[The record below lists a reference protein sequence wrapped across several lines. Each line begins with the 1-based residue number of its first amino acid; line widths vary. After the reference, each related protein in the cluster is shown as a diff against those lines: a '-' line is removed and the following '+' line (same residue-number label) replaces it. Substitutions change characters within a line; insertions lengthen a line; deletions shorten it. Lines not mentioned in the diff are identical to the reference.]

1 MKAAVKPAS
10 VDEYLATLSAD
21 KRGAL
26 EKLRRA
32 IRFAAPGA
40 VECISYAMPAFRLN
54 GKLIGCYFA
63 AKNHCSFFP
72 GSQPLAV
79 CKKELAKYDTSKGTL
94 RFSPGKPLPVAL
106 VKKLVKARIAQHLK
120 KTKTRRKK
128 S

>member
-1 MKAAVKPAS
+1 MSAAAKPAAV
-10 VDEYLATLSAD
+10 DDYLATLSAE

-32 IRFAAPGA
+32 IRSVAPQA
-40 VECISYAMPAFRLN
+40 VECISYAMPAFRLD

-72 GSQPLAV
+72 GSQPLAA

-94 RFSPGKPLPVAL
+94 RFPPEKPLPATL
-106 VKKLVKARIAQHLK
+106 VKKLVRARIAQHAAAK
-120 KTKTRRKK
+120 SSRKK